1 MKNWGFQ
8 REKFYM
14 GIYVGLFKRKRV
26 LLIKYWLK
34 MQVQVNYVYISSLG
48 LTGDRK

>member
-1 MKNWGFQ
+1 
-8 REKFYM
+8 M

-48 LTGDRK
+48 LTGDRKINFN